1 MNIFFDMDYTILGLD
16 NSIRPGTEEVMARL
30 IADGHVIYVWS
41 GMGIR
46 WTEVREHKLDKYVT
60 DCFPKPLENFVQA
73 VANQNLPATVDLV
86 IDDYPEITQ
95 AMGGIWVRPYLF
107 KNPRDDEMER
117 VYRIITDYAKTG
129 HSDDERFRAKPQ
141 NTTHS

>member
-16 NSIRPGTEEVMARL
+16 NSIRPGTEDVMERL
-30 IADGHVIYVWS
+30 IADGHIIYVWS

-60 DCFPKPLENFVQA
+60 DCFVKPLENFVQA
-73 VANQNLPATVDLV
+73 VEKQNLPATVDIV

-95 AMGGIWVRPYLF
+95 ALGGIWIRPYLF

-117 VYRIITDYAKTG
+117 VYKIITDYAKTG
-129 HSDDERFRAKPQ
+129 RSDDERFHLGPQ
-141 NTTHS
+141 QRPHP

>member
-16 NSIRPGTEEVMARL
+16 NSIRPGTEDVMGRL
-30 IADGHVIYVWS
+30 IADGHIIYVWS

-60 DCFPKPLENFVQA
+60 DCFVKPIENFVEA
-73 VANQNLPATVDLV
+73 VEKQNLPAKPDLV

-95 AMGGIWVRPYLF
+95 ALGGIWVRPYLF

-129 HSDDERFRAKPQ
+129 HSDDDRFRPRPQ
-141 NTTHS
+141 NSSHS